1 MSSSDQEGGLTAE
14 ERAFSSLSDIQAV
27 IESAKARG
35 GSEALKRYIRKRL
48 PEAEDEEVSEAA
60 EVAVEII
67 DSIPIFLARARQE
80 ADERRLRSVVGPLLD
95 HAERYFLQPVDLIPE
110 MTYGLAGLLDDA
122 YLLLKVLENL
132 DHGPERFLDWDL
144 QYPLQ
149 FLRSLVGREV
159 SQRLDLIVADAMQQV
174 STHLDE
180 LWARMSHDA

>member
-67 DSIPIFLARARQE
+67 DSIPIFLARARLWW
-80 ADERRLRSVVGPLLD
+80 RW
-95 HAERYFLQPVDLIPE
+95 
-110 MTYGLAGLLDDA
+110 M
-122 YLLLKVLENL
+122 
-132 DHGPERFLDWDL
+132 HGKILT
-144 QYPLQ
+144 
-149 FLRSLVGREV
+149 
-159 SQRLDLIVADAMQQV
+159 A
-174 STHLDE
+174 
-180 LWARMSHDA
+180 